1 MEVQSGSP
9 LEASST
15 LVKDRLKESR
25 KKRRK
30 TLGTQIQRNSKLLMP
45 YLTKSFKRRGVLR
58 ERG

>member
-1 MEVQSGSP
+1 VQSSSY
-9 LEASST
+9 LEALST

-30 TLGTQIQRNSKLLMP
+30 TLGKQTQRNLKLLMP